1 MADMTR
7 EEVDAK
13 IAAGEA
19 RTDSKFA
26 SVIAK
31 LDALLARMDKFEV
44 EMRELRTQ
52 MANLKIT
59 VILTGVSSVLAVV
72 FGMAGFNAAL
82 VSDIAASFESGK
94 ATGQW
99 QNEIRKQSIE
109 TELALTRIRKQLDTI
124 DVRQAQMSSGLEKI
138 KQERASGRK

>member
-94 ATGQW
+94 ATGQR
-99 QNEIRKQSIE
+99 QNDIKLQAEEAKKLSAETRLLIE
-109 TELALTRIRKQLDTI
+109 ESTKNNQETRALLD
-124 DVRQAQMSSGLEKI
+124 QI

>member
-1 MADMTR
+1 MNR

-13 IAAGEA
+13 IGASEA

-31 LDALLARMDKFEV
+31 LDVLIARMDKLEV

-52 MANLKIT
+52 MSNLKIT
-59 VILTGVSSVLAVV
+59 VVLTGVSSVLAVV

-82 VSDIAASFESGK
+82 VGDITATFESGK

-124 DVRQAQMSSGLEKI
+124 DARQAQMGAELEKI
-138 KQERASGRK
+138 KQERASGRR